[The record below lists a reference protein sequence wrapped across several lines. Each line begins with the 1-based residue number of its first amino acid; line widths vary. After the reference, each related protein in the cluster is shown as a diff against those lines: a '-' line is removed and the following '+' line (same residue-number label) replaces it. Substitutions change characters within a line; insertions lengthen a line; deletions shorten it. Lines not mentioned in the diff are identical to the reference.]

1 MSFDPFRVDL
11 HGVRELSRLHADA
24 STELH
29 GALGSATAKDA
40 GVDAVHGAIGA
51 GATGAFGKVLE
62 ARHGALQAAAHTS
75 GELSQR
81 LAKAVLAYSRGD
93 EGGAES
99 VRAAAE
105 AMTGGVA
112 LGSSGTPIAAG
123 SSGTPIAPDPAP
135 ASSPMAPPIAPDSAP
150 ASGSMGPA
158 IAPNAAPSH
167 DASGTIGAAESS
179 GVADALGRAEP
190 QGVRSTQSLPEVTQ
204 TVGQISGQA
213 GGIGTYAALSDESL
227 AEATA
232 VAPLPPPSRPA
243 TDIEAERLTRD

>member
-11 HGVRELSRLHADA
+11 HGVRKLSRLHADA
-24 STELH
+24 ATELH
-29 GALGSATAKDA
+29 GALGSATAKEA

-62 ARHGALQAAAHTS
+62 ARHGALKAAAHTS
-75 GELSQR
+75 GELAER
-81 LAKAVLAYSRGD
+81 LGRAVRAYARGD

-99 VRAAAE
+99 VRAVAE
-105 AMTGGVA
+105 AMPGNAA
-112 LGSSGTPIAAG
+112 LGSSGTPIATG
-123 SSGTPIAPDPAP
+123 SSGTPIAADPAP
-135 ASSPMAPPIAPDSAP
+135 ASSPMAPPIAPT
-150 ASGSMGPA
+150 
-158 IAPNAAPSH
+158 AAPPH

-190 QGVRSTQSLPEVTQ
+190 QGDQPTQSLPEVVQ
-204 TVGQISGQA
+204 TVGRISEQA
-213 GGIGTYAALSDESL
+213 SGIGTYAALSDDSL

-243 TDIEAERLTRD
+243 ADVEAERLTRD